1 MDLKDYVKEVISQ
14 ISEAVVEINTELG
27 DSNITVSKPIV
38 NPSFRE
44 IQDFKGHLLCVLSKT
59 EYNSG
64 TSKITSM
71 CKITDVD
78 FDVTLSATSK
88 SEKGGKLGISVIGV
102 GASSGDES
110 SATNRVKFTL
120 PVLFPSVL
128 KEISHYQ

>member
-1 MDLKDYVKEVISQ
+1 ML
-14 ISEAVVEINTELG
+14 
-27 DSNITVSKPIV
+27 
-38 NPSFRE
+38 FR
-44 IQDFKGHLLCVLSKT
+44 S
-59 EYNSG
+59 
-64 TSKITSM
+64 
-71 CKITDVD
+71 TDVD